1 MLNGAKRT
9 FISSSTSG
17 KQREMG
23 LIETER
29 KKERKRIKIEDR

>member
-23 LIETER
+23 LIETEEI
-29 KKERKRIKIEDR
+29 KKIKIEDR